1 MSLAQGNNTP
11 TRPRIEPG
19 SPDPE
24 SDALT
29 TRPVRPPPGN
39 VKTLQK
45 QGKFISIVY
54 IIVMASSVSYLKG
67 VRTRFS
73 NTLSNEIK
81 NGTEIL
87 SCEKDKIDIEEYLV
101 KVTKCIEKIETYC
114 CKLESQTERLAYD

>member
-1 MSLAQGNNTP
+1 MV
-11 TRPRIEPG
+11 
-19 SPDPE
+19 PE
-24 SDALT
+24 
-29 TRPVRPPPGN
+29 PGN

-45 QGKFISIVY
+45 QGKFIFIVY

-67 VRTRFS
+67 VRTRFL

-101 KVTKCIEKIETYC
+101 KVTKCIEK
-114 CKLESQTERLAYD
+114 